1 MALVMAVLLTVS
13 GCGLGSGSTVPLMV
27 GPGSITPASGLEG
40 VRITVGS
47 KEYTEQVILGYI
59 LEFTLMAAGA
69 EVRDLTG
76 IVGSRSTREAQL
88 RGQVDV
94 AYEFTGNAWINYLGH
109 EKPIPNAREQFEAV
123 RDEDLERN
131 DMVWLDPAPMDDTY
145 ALAAS
150 KAVVERTGVRT
161 LSQYADLVRT
171 NPAAAKTCVDT
182 EFRARQDGFPGM
194 AAAYGFDP
202 ARAQTP
208 ILQVGIIYQATADGR
223 QCDFGEVFTTDG
235 RIAALDLTVLTDDK
249 QFFAHY
255 NPSVTMK
262 RSFFEAHPE
271 IAEVTA
277 PRHRG
282 TDERGDHRD
291 EQAGRRRRARSRG
304 GRARLD
310 GRRRVRHRALTCANP
325 IESDIGHRS
334 GVGDL
339 SRTNSGLPPSLVVRF
354 Q

>member
-1 MALVMAVLLTVS
+1 MWHFRRQMLATALAAMSVAVLS
-13 GCGLGSGSTVPLMV
+13 ACGLGSGGTLPFMV
-27 GPGSITPASGLEG
+27 GPGSIKPNAALAD
-40 VRITVGS
+40 VKITVGS
-47 KEYTEQVILGYI
+47 KEYTEQVIMGYI
-59 LEFTLMAAGA
+59 LEYTLAAAGA
-69 EVRDLTG
+69 DVRDLTG

-109 EKPIPNAREQFEAV
+109 EKPIPDSRKQYEAV
-123 RDEDLERN
+123 RDEDLQRN
-131 DMVWLDPAPMDDTY
+131 GMVWLEPGPMDDTY

-150 KAVVERTGVRT
+150 HRTVDRTGVHT
-161 LSQYADLVRT
+161 LSQYAELVKT

-182 EFRARQDGFPGM
+182 EFRARQDGYPGM

-208 ILQVGIIYQATADGR
+208 VLQVGIIYQATADGS

-235 RIAALDLTVLTDDK
+235 RIAALNLVVLTDDK

-262 RSFFEAHPE
+262 RDFFDAHPQ

-277 PRHRG
+277 PV
-282 TDERGDHRD
+282 T
-291 EQAGRRRRARSRG
+291 A
-304 GRARLD
+304 
-310 GRRRVRHRALTCANP
+310 ALTNDAI
-325 IESDIGHRS
+325 IEMNKQVDVEGR
-334 GVGDL
+334 D
-339 SRTNSGLPPSLVVRF
+339 PAVVARDWMLAKGF
-354 Q
+354 VTER

>member
-1 MALVMAVLLTVS
+1 MRALKRGMWTSLVAAVSAAVVTA
-13 GCGLGSGSTVPLMV
+13 CGLGSGGAVPFMV
-27 GPGSITPASGLEG
+27 APGSIKPNPALAG
-40 VRITVGS
+40 VKITVGS
-47 KEYTEQVILGYI
+47 KEYTEQVIMGYI
-59 LEFTLMAAGA
+59 LEYTLAAAGA

-109 EKPIPNAREQFEAV
+109 EKPIPDSREQYEAV
-123 RDEDLERN
+123 RAEDLKRN
-131 DMVWLDPAPMDDTY
+131 DMVWLPPGPMDDTY

-161 LSQYADLVRT
+161 LSQYAGLVKK

-182 EFRARQDGFPGM
+182 EFRARQDGYPGM

-208 ILQVGIIYQATADGR
+208 VLQVGIIYQATADAT

-235 RIAALDLTVLTDDK
+235 RIAALNLVTLTDDK

-262 RSFFEAHPE
+262 SAFFDAHQQ
-271 IAEVTA
+271 IADVTA
-277 PRHRG
+277 PV
-282 TDERGDHRD
+282 T
-291 EQAGRRRRARSRG
+291 A
-304 GRARLD
+304 
-310 GRRRVRHRALTCANP
+310 ALTNDAI
-325 IESDIGHRS
+325 IEMNKQVDVEGR
-334 GVGDL
+334 D
-339 SRTNSGLPPSLVVRF
+339 PAVVARDWMVSKGF
-354 Q
+354 VTA

>member
-1 MALVMAVLLTVS
+1 MWRRLSPIVLTAMCVLALA
-13 GCGLGSGSTVPLMV
+13 GCGLGSGGTVPFMV
-27 GPGSITPASGLEG
+27 RPGTVVTNPALEG
-40 VRITVGS
+40 VKITVGS
-47 KEYTEQVILGYI
+47 KEYTEQVIMGYI
-59 LEFTLMAAGA
+59 LEYTLAAAGA
-69 EVRDLTG
+69 DVRDLTG

-109 EKPIPNAREQFEAV
+109 EKPIPDSREQYEAV

-131 DMVWLDPAPMDDTY
+131 DMVWLPPGPMDDTY

-150 KAVVERTGVRT
+150 KRVVERTGVRT
-161 LSQYADLVRT
+161 LSQYADLVKT

-182 EFRARQDGFPGM
+182 EFRARQDGYPGM
-194 AAAYGFDP
+194 AAVYGFDP

-208 ILQVGIIYQATADGR
+208 VLQVGIIYQATADGD

-235 RIAALDLTVLTDDK
+235 RIAALDLVVLTDDK

-262 RSFFEAHPE
+262 RDFFDAHPQ

-277 PRHRG
+277 PV
-282 TDERGDHRD
+282 T
-291 EQAGRRRRARSRG
+291 A
-304 GRARLD
+304 
-310 GRRRVRHRALTCANP
+310 ALTNEAI
-325 IESDIGHRS
+325 IEMNKQVDVEGR
-334 GVGDL
+334 D
-339 SRTNSGLPPSLVVRF
+339 PAVVARDWMVAEGF
-354 Q
+354 VSER

>member
-1 MALVMAVLLTVS
+1 MMRRVLAVIVATMCALTVS
-13 GCGLGSGSTVPLMV
+13 ACGLGSGGTVPFKV
-27 GPGSITPASGLEG
+27 SPGSIKPNAALEG
-40 VRITVGS
+40 VKITVGS
-47 KEYTEQVILGYI
+47 KEYTEQVIMGYI
-59 LEFTLMAAGA
+59 LEYTLAAAGA
-69 EVRDLTG
+69 DVRDLTG

-109 EKPIPNAREQFEAV
+109 EKPIPDSREQYEAV
-123 RDEDLERN
+123 RDEDLQRN
-131 DMVWLDPAPMDDTY
+131 GMVWLPPGPMDDTY

-150 KAVVERTGVRT
+150 KKVVERTGVRT
-161 LSQYADLVRT
+161 LSQYADLVKT

-182 EFRARQDGFPGM
+182 EFRARQDGYPGM

-208 ILQVGIIYQATADGR
+208 ILQVGIIYQATADGD

-235 RIAALDLTVLTDDK
+235 RIAALDLVVLEDDK

-262 RSFFEAHPE
+262 REFFDAHPE

-277 PRHRG
+277 PV
-282 TDERGDHRD
+282 T
-291 EQAGRRRRARSRG
+291 A
-304 GRARLD
+304 
-310 GRRRVRHRALTCANP
+310 ALTNDAI
-325 IESDIGHRS
+325 IEMNKQVDVEGRDPAIVARDWMVAQGF
-334 GVGDL
+334 VAAD
-339 SRTNSGLPPSLVVRF
+339 
-354 Q
+354 

>member
-1 MALVMAVLLTVS
+1 MIRRTVIAVLVIALLAS
-13 GCGLGSGSTVPLMV
+13 GCGIGAGGTVPLKV
-27 GPGSITPASGLEG
+27 GAGSVKPNAALDG

-59 LEFTLMAAGA
+59 LEYTLAAAGA
-69 EVRDLTG
+69 DVRDLTG

-88 RGQVDV
+88 SGQVDV

-109 EKPIPNAREQFEAV
+109 EKPIPNSRAQFDAV
-123 RDEDLERN
+123 REEDSARN
-131 DMVWLDPAPMDDTY
+131 DMVWLDPGPMDDTY

-150 KAVVERTGVRT
+150 RGVVERTGVRT
-161 LSQYADLVRT
+161 LSQYADLVRR
-171 NPAAAKTCVDT
+171 NPAAARTCVDT
-182 EFRARQDGFPGM
+182 EFRARQDGYPGM

-208 ILQVGIIYQATADGR
+208 VLQVGIIYQATADGS

-235 RIAALDLTVLTDDK
+235 RIAALDLVVLTDDK

-262 RSFFEAHPE
+262 RAFYEAHPQ

-277 PRHRG
+277 PV
-282 TDERGDHRD
+282 T
-291 EQAGRRRRARSRG
+291 A
-304 GRARLD
+304 
-310 GRRRVRHRALTCANP
+310 ALTNEAI
-325 IESDIGHRS
+325 IELNKEVDVEGRDP
-334 GVGDL
+334 GVVARDWMVAQGFV
-339 SRTNSGLPPSLVVRF
+339 TA

>member
-1 MALVMAVLLTVS
+1 MKRRSIIRAAALALTAALTLS
-13 GCGLGSGSTVPLMV
+13 GCGLGSGSTLPLMV
-27 GPGSITPASGLEG
+27 GPGSITPTPGLEG
-40 VRITVGS
+40 VQITVGS

-59 LEFTLMAAGA
+59 LEFTLAAAGA
-69 EVRDLTG
+69 DVRDLTG

-88 RGQVDV
+88 SGQVDV

-109 EKPIPNAREQFEAV
+109 EKPIPDTAAQFEAV
-123 RDEDLERN
+123 RAEDLERN
-131 DMVWLDPAPMDDTY
+131 DMVWLPPGPMDDTY

-150 KAVVERTGVRT
+150 RRVVEATGVRD
-161 LSQYADLVRT
+161 LSQYAELVRT

-208 ILQVGIIYQATADGR
+208 ILQVGIIYQATADGN

-235 RIAALDLTVLTDDK
+235 RIAALDLVVLTDDK

-262 RSFFEAHPE
+262 KQFFDAHPE

-277 PRHRG
+277 PV
-282 TDERGDHRD
+282 T
-291 EQAGRRRRARSRG
+291 A
-304 GRARLD
+304 
-310 GRRRVRHRALTCANP
+310 ALTNEVI
-325 IESDIGHRS
+325 IELNKQVDVEGR
-334 GVGDL
+334 D
-339 SRTNSGLPPSLVVRF
+339 PSVVARDWMVARGF
-354 Q
+354 ITAR

>member
-1 MALVMAVLLTVS
+1 MIRRRIGVAMACALLLA
-13 GCGLGSGSTVPLMV
+13 GCGLGAGGAVPLKV
-27 GPGSITPASGLEG
+27 GPGSIQPHPALDG
-40 VRITVGS
+40 VPITVGS

-59 LEFTLMAAGA
+59 LEYTLVAAGA
-69 EVRDLTG
+69 DVRDLTG

-88 RGQVDV
+88 SGQVDV

-109 EKPIPNAREQFEAV
+109 EKPIPDSRAQFEAV
-123 RDEDLERN
+123 REEDLARN
-131 DMVWLDPAPMDDTY
+131 DMVWLKPGPMDDTY

-150 KAVVERTGVRT
+150 RAVAERTGVRT
-161 LSQYADLVRT
+161 LSQYAELVRR
-171 NPAAAKTCVDT
+171 NPAAARTCVDT

-208 ILQVGIIYQATADGR
+208 VLQVGIIYQATADAT

-235 RIAALDLTVLTDDK
+235 RIAALDLVVLTDDK

-262 RSFFEAHPE
+262 RAFYEAHPQ

-277 PRHRG
+277 PV
-282 TDERGDHRD
+282 T
-291 EQAGRRRRARSRG
+291 A
-304 GRARLD
+304 
-310 GRRRVRHRALTCANP
+310 ALTNDAI
-325 IESDIGHRS
+325 IEMNKQVDVEGRDAS
-334 GVGDL
+334 
-339 SRTNSGLPPSLVVRF
+339 VVARDWMVAQGF
-354 Q
+354 VTAQ

>member
-1 MALVMAVLLTVS
+1 MRRVLAVVIATMCALAVS
-13 GCGLGSGSTVPLMV
+13 ACGLGSGGTVPFKV
-27 GPGSITPASGLEG
+27 GPGSIKPNAALEG
-40 VRITVGS
+40 VKITVGS
-47 KEYTEQVILGYI
+47 KEYTEQVIMGYI
-59 LEFTLMAAGA
+59 LEYTLAAAGA
-69 EVRDLTG
+69 DVRDLTG

-88 RGQVDV
+88 RDQVDV

-109 EKPIPNAREQFEAV
+109 EKPIPDSREQYEAV

-131 DMVWLDPAPMDDTY
+131 DMVWLPPGPMDDTY

-150 KAVVERTGVRT
+150 KRVVERTGVRT
-161 LSQYADLVRT
+161 LSQYADLVKA

-182 EFRARQDGFPGM
+182 EFRARQDGYPGM

-208 ILQVGIIYQATADGR
+208 VPQVGIIYQATADGD

-235 RIAALDLTVLTDDK
+235 RIAALDLVVLEDDK

-262 RSFFEAHPE
+262 RGFFEAHPE

-277 PRHRG
+277 PV
-282 TDERGDHRD
+282 T
-291 EQAGRRRRARSRG
+291 A
-304 GRARLD
+304 
-310 GRRRVRHRALTCANP
+310 ALTNDAI
-325 IESDIGHRS
+325 IEMNKQVDVEGR
-334 GVGDL
+334 D
-339 SRTNSGLPPSLVVRF
+339 PAVVARDWMLAEGF
-354 Q
+354 VRAD

>member
-1 MALVMAVLLTVS
+1 MIRRSIAALACLLLA
-13 GCGLGSGSTVPLMV
+13 GCGLGAGSTVPLKV
-27 GPGSITPASGLEG
+27 GPGSIQPVAALEG
-40 VRITVGS
+40 VQITVGS

-59 LEFTLMAAGA
+59 LEFALTAAGA
-69 EVRDLTG
+69 DVRDLTG

-88 RGQVDV
+88 SGQVDV

-109 EKPIPNAREQFEAV
+109 EKPIPDSRRQFEAV
-123 RDEDLERN
+123 RDEDLARN
-131 DMVWLDPAPMDDTY
+131 DMVWLPPAPMDDTY

-150 KAVVERTGVRT
+150 RAVVERTGVRT
-161 LSQYADLVRT
+161 LSQYAELVKRD
-171 NPAAAKTCVDT
+171 PAAARTCVDT

-208 ILQVGIIYQATADGR
+208 VLQVGIIYQATADGT

-235 RIAALDLTVLTDDK
+235 RISALDLVVLVDDK

-262 RSFFEAHPE
+262 HAFYEAHPQ

-277 PRHRG
+277 PV
-282 TDERGDHRD
+282 T
-291 EQAGRRRRARSRG
+291 A
-304 GRARLD
+304 
-310 GRRRVRHRALTCANP
+310 ALTNEAIMEMNKQVDV
-325 IESDIGHRS
+325 EGRD
-334 GVGDL
+334 
-339 SRTNSGLPPSLVVRF
+339 PSQVARDWMVAEGF
-354 Q
+354 VTVP

>member
-1 MALVMAVLLTVS
+1 MMRRVLAVIVAMMCALTVS
-13 GCGLGSGSTVPLMV
+13 ACGLGSGGTVPFKV
-27 GPGSITPASGLEG
+27 QPGSIKPNAALEG
-40 VRITVGS
+40 VKITVGS
-47 KEYTEQVILGYI
+47 KEYTEQVIMGYI
-59 LEFTLMAAGA
+59 LEYTLAAAGA
-69 EVRDLTG
+69 DVRDLTG

-109 EKPIPNAREQFEAV
+109 EKPIPDSRQQYEAV
-123 RDEDLERN
+123 RDEDLQRN
-131 DMVWLDPAPMDDTY
+131 GMVWLPPGPMDDTY

-150 KAVVERTGVRT
+150 KKVVERTGVRT
-161 LSQYADLVRT
+161 LSQYADLVKT

-182 EFRARQDGFPGM
+182 EFRARQDGYPGM

-208 ILQVGIIYQATADGR
+208 ILQVGIIYQATADGD

-235 RIAALDLTVLTDDK
+235 RIAALDLVVLEDDK

-262 RSFFEAHPE
+262 REFFDAHPE

-277 PRHRG
+277 PV
-282 TDERGDHRD
+282 T
-291 EQAGRRRRARSRG
+291 A
-304 GRARLD
+304 
-310 GRRRVRHRALTCANP
+310 ALTNDAI
-325 IESDIGHRS
+325 IEMNKQVDVEGRDPAIVARDWMVAQGF
-334 GVGDL
+334 VAAD
-339 SRTNSGLPPSLVVRF
+339 
-354 Q
+354 

>member
-1 MALVMAVLLTVS
+1 VTGDFGVTTRGQRARSRRNRVLALASVLVLALS
-13 GCGLGSGSTVPLMV
+13 GCGLGSGSAVPFEV
-27 GPGSITPASGLEG
+27 GPGSITPAPELEG
-40 VRITVGS
+40 VKITVGS

-59 LEFTLMAAGA
+59 LEYTLAAAGA
-69 EVRDLTG
+69 DVRDLTG

-109 EKPIPNAREQFEAV
+109 EKPIPNTREQFEAV
-123 RDEDLERN
+123 RDEDLARN
-131 DMVWLDPAPMDDTY
+131 DMVWLEPGPMDDTY

-150 KAVVERTGVRT
+150 RRVVERTGVRT
-161 LSQYADLVRT
+161 LSQYADLVRRD
-171 NPAAAKTCVDT
+171 PAAAKTCVDT

-208 ILQVGIIYQATADGR
+208 ILQVGIIYQATADGT

-235 RIAALDLTVLTDDK
+235 RIAALDLVVLTDDK

-262 RSFFEAHPE
+262 RGFFDAHPD

-277 PRHRG
+277 PV
-282 TDERGDHRD
+282 T
-291 EQAGRRRRARSRG
+291 A
-304 GRARLD
+304 
-310 GRRRVRHRALTCANP
+310 ALTNDAI
-325 IESDIGHRS
+325 IEMNKQVDVEGR
-334 GVGDL
+334 D
-339 SRTNSGLPPSLVVRF
+339 PAVVARDWMIAEGF
-354 Q
+354 VTDR

>member
-1 MALVMAVLLTVS
+1 MTPRRGAVGVTFAAVVVLMLS
-13 GCGLGSGSTVPLMV
+13 ACGLGSGSTVPLRV
-27 GPGSITPASGLEG
+27 GPGSITPTEGLDG
-40 VRITVGS
+40 VAVTVGS
-47 KEYTEQVILGYI
+47 KEYTEQVILGYV
-59 LEFTLMAAGA
+59 LEFALAAAGA

-88 RGQVDV
+88 SGQVDV

-109 EKPIPNAREQFEAV
+109 EKPIPDSREQFEAV

-131 DMVWLDPAPMDDTY
+131 GMVWLDPGPMDDTY

-150 KAVVERTGVRT
+150 RQTVERTGVRT
-161 LSQYADLVRT
+161 LSDYAALVKRD
-171 NPAAAKTCVDT
+171 PAAARTCVDT

-202 ARAQTP
+202 ARAETP
-208 ILQVGIIYQATADGR
+208 ILQVGIIYQATADGN

-235 RIAALDLTVLTDDK
+235 RIAALDLTVITDDK

-262 RSFFEAHPE
+262 KEFFDAHPE

-277 PRHRG
+277 PV
-282 TDERGDHRD
+282 T
-291 EQAGRRRRARSRG
+291 A
-304 GRARLD
+304 
-310 GRRRVRHRALTCANP
+310 ALTNDVI
-325 IESDIGHRS
+325 IELNKQVDVEGR
-334 GVGDL
+334 D
-339 SRTNSGLPPSLVVRF
+339 PSVVARDWMVSEGF
-354 Q
+354 VTAE

>member
-1 MALVMAVLLTVS
+1 MRTRRGAAVGALAAVVVLVLS
-13 GCGLGSGSTVPLMV
+13 ACGLGSGSTVPLRV
-27 GPGSITPASGLEG
+27 GPASIQPTPGLEG
-40 VRITVGS
+40 ARITVGS

-59 LEFTLMAAGA
+59 LQFTLAAAGA
-69 EVRDLTG
+69 DVRDLTG

-88 RGQVDV
+88 SGQVDV

-109 EKPIPNAREQFEAV
+109 EKPIPDTRAQFDAV

-131 DMVWLDPAPMDDTY
+131 GMVWLDPGPMDDTY

-150 KAVVERTGVRT
+150 ASTVERTGVRT
-161 LSQYADLVRT
+161 LSEYADLVTRD
-171 NPAAAKTCVDT
+171 PAAARTCVDT

-202 ARAQTP
+202 GRAETP
-208 ILQVGIIYQATADGR
+208 ILQVGIIYQATADGT

-262 RSFFEAHPE
+262 KEFFDAHPE
-271 IAEVTA
+271 IADVTA
-277 PRHRG
+277 PV
-282 TDERGDHRD
+282 T
-291 EQAGRRRRARSRG
+291 A
-304 GRARLD
+304 
-310 GRRRVRHRALTCANP
+310 ALTNDAI
-325 IESDIGHRS
+325 IELNKQVDVEGR
-334 GVGDL
+334 D
-339 SRTNSGLPPSLVVRF
+339 PSVVARDWMVSQGF
-354 Q
+354 VTAG

>member
-1 MALVMAVLLTVS
+1 MRHSAFRSVAAVVLTALLTAT
-13 GCGLGSGSTVPLMV
+13 GCGLGSGSTVPLKV
-27 GPGSITPASGLEG
+27 GPGSITHTEGLEG
-40 VRITVGS
+40 VPITVGS

-59 LEFTLMAAGA
+59 LEFTLAAAGA

-88 RGQVDV
+88 SGQVDV

-109 EKPIPNAREQFEAV
+109 EKPIPDSHAQYEAV

-131 DMVWLDPAPMDDTY
+131 DMVWLPPAPMDDTY

-150 KAVVERTGVRT
+150 RAVVERTGVRT
-161 LSQYADLVRT
+161 LSQYAELVRT
-171 NPAAAKTCVDT
+171 DPAAARTCVDT

-235 RIAALDLTVLTDDK
+235 RISALDLVVLTDDK

-262 RSFFEAHPE
+262 RDFFAAHPE
-271 IAEVTA
+271 IEEVTA
-277 PRHRG
+277 PV
-282 TDERGDHRD
+282 T
-291 EQAGRRRRARSRG
+291 A
-304 GRARLD
+304 
-310 GRRRVRHRALTCANP
+310 ALTNEV
-325 IESDIGHRS
+325 IMELNKQVDVEGR
-334 GVGDL
+334 D
-339 SRTNSGLPPSLVVRF
+339 PSIVARDWMVARGF
-354 Q
+354 VTAD

>member
-1 MALVMAVLLTVS
+1 MRRVVAVVIAAMCALTVAA
-13 GCGLGSGSTVPLMV
+13 CGLGSGGTVPFKV
-27 GPGSITPASGLEG
+27 EPGSIKPNAALEG
-40 VRITVGS
+40 VKITVGS
-47 KEYTEQVILGYI
+47 KEYTEQVIMGYI
-59 LEFTLMAAGA
+59 LEYTLAAAGA
-69 EVRDLTG
+69 DVRDLTG

-88 RGQVDV
+88 RDQVDV

-109 EKPIPNAREQFEAV
+109 EKPIPDSREQYLAV

-131 DMVWLDPAPMDDTY
+131 DMVWLPPGPMDDTY

-150 KAVVERTGVRT
+150 KKVVERTGVRT
-161 LSQYADLVRT
+161 LSQYAELVKT

-182 EFRARQDGFPGM
+182 EFRARQDGYPGM

-208 ILQVGIIYQATADGR
+208 VLQVGIIYQATADGD

-235 RIAALDLTVLTDDK
+235 RIAALDLVVLEDDK

-262 RSFFEAHPE
+262 REFFEAHPE

-277 PRHRG
+277 PV
-282 TDERGDHRD
+282 T
-291 EQAGRRRRARSRG
+291 A
-304 GRARLD
+304 
-310 GRRRVRHRALTCANP
+310 ALTNDAI
-325 IESDIGHRS
+325 IEMNKQVDVEGR
-334 GVGDL
+334 D
-339 SRTNSGLPPSLVVRF
+339 PAVVARDWMVSEGF
-354 Q
+354 VTAD

>member
-1 MALVMAVLLTVS
+1 VIRRGLAALVAACTLVT
-13 GCGLGSGSTVPLMV
+13 GCGLGAGGAVPLKV
-27 GPGSITPASGLEG
+27 GPGSVQPEPALEG
-40 VRITVGS
+40 VQITVGS

-59 LEFTLMAAGA
+59 LEYTLAAAGA
-69 EVRDLTG
+69 DVRDLTG

-88 RGQVDV
+88 SDQVDV

-109 EKPIPNAREQFEAV
+109 EKPIPDSRRQFEAV
-123 RDEDLERN
+123 REEDLARN
-131 DMVWLDPAPMDDTY
+131 DMVWLDPGPMDDTY

-150 KAVVERTGVRT
+150 RATVERTGVRS
-161 LSQYADLVRT
+161 LSGYAELVRRD
-171 NPAAAKTCVDT
+171 PAAARTCVDT
-182 EFRARQDGFPGM
+182 EFRARQDGYPGM

-208 ILQVGIIYQATADGR
+208 VLQVGIIYQATADAT

-235 RIAALDLTVLTDDK
+235 RIAALDLVVLTDDK

-262 RSFFEAHPE
+262 RAFYDAHPQ

-277 PRHRG
+277 PV
-282 TDERGDHRD
+282 T
-291 EQAGRRRRARSRG
+291 A
-304 GRARLD
+304 
-310 GRRRVRHRALTCANP
+310 ALTNEVI
-325 IESDIGHRS
+325 IELNKQVDVEGRDPAAVARDWMVAQ
-334 GVGDL
+334 GFV
-339 SRTNSGLPPSLVVRF
+339 TA

>member
-1 MALVMAVLLTVS
+1 VIRRGLAALVATCTLVT
-13 GCGLGSGSTVPLMV
+13 GCGLGAGGAVPLKV
-27 GPGSITPASGLEG
+27 GPGSVQPEPALEG

-59 LEFTLMAAGA
+59 LEYTLAAAGA
-69 EVRDLTG
+69 DVRDLTG

-88 RGQVDV
+88 SDQVDV

-109 EKPIPNAREQFEAV
+109 EKPIPDSRRQFEAV
-123 RDEDLERN
+123 REEDLARN
-131 DMVWLDPAPMDDTY
+131 DMVWLDPGPMDDTY

-150 KAVVERTGVRT
+150 RATVDRTGVRS
-161 LSQYADLVRT
+161 LSGYADLVRRD
-171 NPAAAKTCVDT
+171 PAATRTCVDT
-182 EFRARQDGFPGM
+182 EFRARQDGYPGM

-208 ILQVGIIYQATADGR
+208 VLQVGIIYQATADAT

-235 RIAALDLTVLTDDK
+235 RIAALDLVVLTDDK

-262 RSFFEAHPE
+262 RAFYEAHPQ

-277 PRHRG
+277 PV
-282 TDERGDHRD
+282 T
-291 EQAGRRRRARSRG
+291 A
-304 GRARLD
+304 
-310 GRRRVRHRALTCANP
+310 ALTNEVI
-325 IESDIGHRS
+325 IELNKQVDVEGRDPAAVARDWMVAR
-334 GVGDL
+334 GFV
-339 SRTNSGLPPSLVVRF
+339 TA

>member
-1 MALVMAVLLTVS
+1 MIRRAIAAATCLLLACTVLA
-13 GCGLGSGSTVPLMV
+13 GCGLGAGSTVPLKV
-27 GPGSITPASGLEG
+27 GPGSIQPNAGLEG

-59 LEFTLMAAGA
+59 LEYTLAAAGA
-69 EVRDLTG
+69 DVRDLTG

-88 RGQVDV
+88 SGQVDV

-109 EKPIPNAREQFEAV
+109 EKPIPDSRMQFEAV
-123 RDEDLERN
+123 REEDLARN
-131 DMVWLDPAPMDDTY
+131 DMVWLPPGPMDDTY

-150 KAVVERTGVRT
+150 RAVVDRTGVRT
-161 LSQYADLVRT
+161 LSEYAELVRRD
-171 NPAAAKTCVDT
+171 PAAARTCVDT
-182 EFRARQDGFPGM
+182 EFRARQDGYPGM

-208 ILQVGIIYQATADGR
+208 VLQVGIIYQATADGT

-235 RIAALDLTVLTDDK
+235 RIAALDLVVLTDDK

-262 RSFFEAHPE
+262 RAFYEAHPQ

-277 PRHRG
+277 PV
-282 TDERGDHRD
+282 T
-291 EQAGRRRRARSRG
+291 A
-304 GRARLD
+304 
-310 GRRRVRHRALTCANP
+310 ALTNDAI
-325 IESDIGHRS
+325 IEMNKQVDVEGR
-334 GVGDL
+334 D
-339 SRTNSGLPPSLVVRF
+339 PSVVARDWMVARGF
-354 Q
+354 VTAQ